1 MTNPAPGQA
10 GVSILI
16 LTKNEEQNLPDC
28 LATFAWADDVVV
40 LDSGSTDRTV
50 AIAEAAG
57 ARVFHRPF
65 DDWSSHQ
72 NWAVANIPFRHPWV
86 YYSDAD
92 ERMTEDLRQELQTIA
107 ADPATPCAAYRV
119 RFRNLFMGRWIR
131 RVSMYPVWVLRF
143 FRPERVRWERVVNPV
158 AVVDGEV
165 GRLQGHFDHHSFHK
179 GFTEWVAKHNGYA
192 TGEALELVRLRAQ
205 PGAWG
210 ELLVRD
216 PARRR
221 QALKRLAYR
230 LPGRPAAVFLLLYI
244 LRLGFLDGRA
254 GLHYCLLRAYYEY
267 LIDLKVM
274 EMDRRKQGLSL

>member
-1 MTNPAPGQA
+1 MRQS
-10 GVSILI
+10 VSILI

-28 LATFAWADDVVV
+28 LATFAWADEVVV

-65 DDWSSHQ
+65 DDWASHQ
-72 NWAVANIPFRHPWV
+72 NWAVANIPFRNPWV

-92 ERMTEDLRQELQTIA
+92 ERMTEPLKEELLAIA
-107 ADPATPCAAYRV
+107 TDPAAPCAAYRV
-119 RFRNLFMGRWIR
+119 RFRNMFMGRWIR

-143 FRPERVRWERVVNPV
+143 FRPGRVRWERVVNPV
-158 AVVDGEV
+158 AIVDGPV
-165 GRLQGHFDHHSFHK
+165 GELQGHFEHYSFNK
-179 GFTEWVAKHNGYA
+179 GLTEWVAKHNGYA
-192 TGEALELVRLRAQ
+192 TGEALELIRLRAL

-210 ELLVRD
+210 ELLSGD
-216 PARRR
+216 PTHRR

-230 LPGRPAAVFLLLYI
+230 LPFRPLGVFIFLYL
-244 LRLGFLDGRA
+244 LRLGFLDGLA
-254 GLHYCLLRAYYEY
+254 GLHYCRLRAYYEY

-274 EMDRRKQGLSL
+274 EMDRRERGLPL